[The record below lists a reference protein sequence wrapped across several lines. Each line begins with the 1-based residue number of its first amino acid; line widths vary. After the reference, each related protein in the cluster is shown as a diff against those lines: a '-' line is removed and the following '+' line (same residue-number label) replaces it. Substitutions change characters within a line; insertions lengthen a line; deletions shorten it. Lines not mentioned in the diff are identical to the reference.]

1 MAGGAGGLITTTADL
16 TKFYQALLDGRLL
29 RPAQLTAMQQTIP
42 VAGQLAEL
50 WRGARDG
57 LGLFSRPLSCGGVYW
72 THSGDILGYMTR
84 SGFTTD
90 GRSAVV
96 SVSTEPADSL
106 DHVVAQDK
114 ATGDL
119 IDHALCAQG

>member
-1 MAGGAGGLITTTADL
+1 ME
-16 TKFYQALLDGRLL
+16 
-29 RPAQLTAMQQTIP
+29 QTIP

-50 WRGARDG
+50 WPGVRDG

-72 THSGDILGYMTR
+72 GHSGDIRGYMTR
-84 SGFTTD
+84 DGFTSD

-96 SVSTEPADSL
+96 SVSTEPEDSL
-106 DHVVAQDK
+106 EHLVAQDK

-119 IDHALCAQG
+119 IDHALCADHSSREIS